1 MNCVEKYE
9 KLAKD
14 TRTVLRA
21 IKKAVSGD
29 FGRFE
34 TDRDIFYVSC
44 VGGGNCISSRL
55 TNGLGVRDY
64 IKTPITDFSLISVL
78 GLWSVKMF
86 ELELL
91 NSILLVSLFLKIFW
105 G

>member
-1 MNCVEKYE
+1 MSIEEKYE

-21 IKKAVSGD
+21 IKRAVSGD

-44 VGGGNCISSRL
+44 VGGELYLFKADQRL
-55 TNGLGVRDY
+55 GSARLYQDTDYRFFLNVCLGYMEDEDY
-64 IKTPITDFSLISVL
+64 
-78 GLWSVKMF
+78 
-86 ELELL
+86 
-91 NSILLVSLFLKIFW
+91 
-105 G
+105 